1 MMVYDPFGVIGVKI
15 KVRTCSFHVTEKG
28 EEKMGL
34 RFLTNFFLED
44 KKAKCGIFIRLD
56 LDGESSLCCFTLSK
70 AVVYSVI
77 YLSLVYVSGV
87 CFVSDI
93 R

>member
-15 KVRTCSFHVTEKG
+15 KVMTCSFHVTEKR

-44 KKAKCGIFIRLD
+44 KKAKRGIFYSFGFGWRVNSFIIKSHSILFLSD
-56 LDGESSLCCFTLSK
+56 SCEISSSW
-70 AVVYSVI
+70 
-77 YLSLVYVSGV
+77 
-87 CFVSDI
+87 
-93 R
+93 